1 METGVL
7 LVLAALAFT
16 VLAGSI
22 ELWLGRRARRELTR
36 KAAIPLHP
44 LSRREEMPKLRSS
57 STRRRLRY
65 FGLFVGFLIVTY
77 AGLTLVKI
85 LYSLVESWF

>member
-16 VLAGSI
+16 LLAGSI
-22 ELWLGRRARRELTR
+22 ELWLGRHARRELTR
-36 KAAIPLHP
+36 KAAVPLHP
-44 LSRREEMPKLRSS
+44 LSRRAEMPKLRSS

-65 FGLFVGFLIVTY
+65 VGLFVGFLVVTY
-77 AGLTLVKI
+77 VGLTVLKI
-85 LYSLVESWF
+85 LYSVVESWF